1 MTSVLNV
8 DTIADKAGTGPVALT
23 KQTAAKLTLHYDQ
36 VNGPTV
42 LNSFNVGSVTD
53 AATGQWEAIPTSSFS
68 SVDAI
73 QCYSNSQP
81 VTTNAG
87 SADYWRKGSSNAS
100 KLHMRHFENGTATD
114 SPSNTHAAHGDLA

>member
-1 MTSVLNV
+1 MSTLKA
-8 DTIADKAGTGPVALT
+8 DTIQSTSGGVATLTG
-23 KQTAAKLTLHYDQ
+23 QQAAKLTLHYDQ
-36 VNGPTV
+36 VNGPSV
-42 LNSFNVGSVTD
+42 LSSHNVTSVTD

-81 VTTNAG
+81 VSTNGG

>member
-1 MTSVLNV
+1 MSTLKA
-8 DTIADKAGTGPVALT
+8 DTIQSTGGGAVTLT
-23 KQTAAKLTLHYDQ
+23 GQKAAKLTLHYDQ
-36 VNGPTV
+36 YNGPTV
-42 LNSFNVGSVTD
+42 LSSHNVSSVTD
-53 AATGQWEAIPTSSFS
+53 VGTGQWDAIPTSSFS

-81 VTTNAG
+81 VATNGG

-100 KLHMRHFENGTATD
+100 KLHMRHFENGAAYD